1 LYLRVKKTVLY
12 FLKRKQITGM
22 EVYASHA
29 AFYTMVSAVP
39 LLLLSFMILRLLAPV
54 GADEV
59 FLVLKSYLPQ
69 QIGSYLPDDLFK
81 NAGASSLPLLSLSAL
96 AMLWSS
102 SRGINALSDGV
113 RAVYG
118 RKRAQGY
125 FQKRVAALALTFAL
139 LFLFVLALVLL
150 VLGETFLELLGREAS
165 DASGSALFLAVRLA
179 PAVTFLL
186 FCGVFTLMYKSVLAD
201 GSSLKEHFPGAAFAA
216 GGWLFYSSALSFYLT
231 HFMPSKYILYGSMGA
246 LVLLM
251 LWVRA
256 LMTILLFGAELNVY
270 FKERTLHCGEKRRA
284 R

>member
-1 LYLRVKKTVLY
+1 MYLRVKKTVLY

-39 LLLLSFMILRLLAPV
+39 LLLLSFMILRLLAPA
-54 GADEV
+54 GADEA
-59 FLVLKSYLPQ
+59 FWVLKSYLPQ

-102 SRGINALSDGV
+102 SKGINALSDGV

-118 RKRAQGY
+118 RKQARGY

-150 VLGETFLELLGREAS
+150 VLGE
-165 DASGSALFLAVRLA
+165 
-179 PAVTFLL
+179 
-186 FCGVFTLMYKSVLAD
+186 
-201 GSSLKEHFPGAAFAA
+201 
-216 GGWLFYSSALSFYLT
+216 
-231 HFMPSKYILYGSMGA
+231 
-246 LVLLM
+246 
-251 LWVRA
+251 
-256 LMTILLFGAELNVY
+256 
-270 FKERTLHCGEKRRA
+270 
-284 R
+284 